1 MILKYSGTEQ
11 QKIREWKK
19 KKSTIEKQVMHSGK
33 ISGKIESVVFQQS
46 YLEYV
51 LHICIHGL
59 SRKKKKKKKGPFI
72 HQKYYHSVC
81 VIYAS
86 VWNPSDSKTDSCVV
100 YNVRIWN

>member
-11 QKIREWKK
+11 QKIRELKKK
-19 KKSTIEKQVMHSGK
+19 KKSTIEKQVMH
-33 ISGKIESVVFQQS
+33 SGKIESVVFQQS

-51 LHICIHGL
+51 LHICTHGL
-59 SRKKKKKKKGPFI
+59 SRKKKKKKGPFI

-86 VWNPSDSKTDSCVV
+86 V
-100 YNVRIWN
+100 